1 MSAAQPAEHP
11 PVLASSSVYRKLLLE
26 RVLTGFDI
34 HTPAVDETPQLGE
47 SAAELV
53 SRLALAKAA
62 ATAREYPDRLVI
74 GADQSVGMDGELLSK
89 PGTPERAIAQLLSM
103 SGQQLVFETAV
114 CVLCLDSGF
123 RQLQVV
129 PTRVRFRNLDQAAAE
144 RYVTAENPIDCVGGF
159 KAEGLGIALFD
170 AIESTDP
177 TALIGLPLIAT
188 CHLLRNAGLQI
199 P

>member
-1 MSAAQPAEHP
+1 MSDSPNLERL
-11 PVLASSSVYRKLLLE
+11 PVLASTSPYRKLLLE
-26 RVLTGFDI
+26 RIITDFDI
-34 HTPAVDETPQLGE
+34 HAPAVDETPEINE

-62 ATAREYPDRLVI
+62 AIAAKYPARLVI
-74 GADQSVGMDGELLSK
+74 GADQSVSLDGDILVK
-89 PGTPERAIAQLLSM
+89 PGSPQRAVEQLLAM

-114 CVLCLDSGF
+114 CVLCKDSGF
-123 RQLQVV
+123 RKLQVV
-129 PTRVRFRNLDQAAAE
+129 PTRVRFRSLDKAAVV
-144 RYVTAENPIDCVGGF
+144 RYVAAENPIDCVGGF
-159 KAEGLGIALFD
+159 KAEGLGIALFE

-188 CHLLRNAGLQI
+188 CQLLRSAGLRI